1 MLNSML
7 QKDAHG
13 MKRHVVLFLT
23 ILIGSVLIGACASGA
38 LPTAPP
44 TEPPPPT
51 ATIVPPAPTDN
62 PEVLASNQTPGDAAK
77 AVDLIAAWVK
87 ASAPETDSFEY
98 TGSDGGT
105 YQATFEVDVL
115 PLFTQNNVWYEG
127 SQACTG
133 CHFANSA
140 NSYHEMDLSSYAGIM
155 AGADVVSAPPG
166 TPILGQS
173 AIGESDFN
181 WDNSRMRTRLRNN
194 RMPPGITF
202 DITESNR
209 NGPLVLHGAPV
220 EVKETN
226 PTFGS
231 GECGVKAV
239 NLIADWVKGGAPEK
253 DPFDFTAEDG
263 SACNGTFEADIL
275 PLFTQNSAWYE
286 GSQACTGCHF
296 ANSAN
301 SYHEMDLS
309 SYAGIMAGADV
320 VSAPPGTPILGQSA
334 IGDTT
339 FDWDHS
345 RMRTRLRDNRMPP
358 GWAFDVTE
366 ANRDGQCLDISA
378 DGITILPGEFDCEF

>member
-7 QKDAHG
+7 HKDAHG
-13 MKRHVVLFLT
+13 MKRHIVLFLT

-51 ATIVPPAPTDN
+51 ATIVPPTPTDN

-87 ASAPETDSFEY
+87 ASAPEPDSFEY

-202 DITESNR
+202 DITESTR
-209 NGPLVLHGAPV
+209 NGPLVL
-220 EVKETN
+220 
-226 PTFGS
+226 
-231 GECGVKAV
+231 
-239 NLIADWVKGGAPEK
+239 
-253 DPFDFTAEDG
+253 
-263 SACNGTFEADIL
+263 
-275 PLFTQNSAWYE
+275 
-286 GSQACTGCHF
+286 
-296 ANSAN
+296 
-301 SYHEMDLS
+301 
-309 SYAGIMAGADV
+309 AGKKK
-320 VSAPPGTPILGQSA
+320 
-334 IGDTT
+334 
-339 FDWDHS
+339 
-345 RMRTRLRDNRMPP
+345 
-358 GWAFDVTE
+358 
-366 ANRDGQCLDISA
+366 
-378 DGITILPGEFDCEF
+378 